1 MLFTKRENK
10 ILFLLFFWKTL
21 VVDSKDRKI
30 LNALQENAS
39 LSLNDL
45 AEKVDLSPSPCWKRV
60 RKLEEAGYIRKRVA
74 LLDQDKVNLPLS
86 VFVHLKTSNHNDNWL
101 KHFACKAS
109 SFDEVVELYRMAGE
123 WDYMMRVVVSDI
135 HAFDRFYKKLIEAIP
150 DLSNVSS
157 SFAMEQIKYTTALP
171 L

>member
-1 MLFTKRENK
+1 MDL
-10 ILFLLFFWKTL
+10 
-21 VVDSKDRKI
+21 KDRKI
-30 LNALQENAS
+30 LNVLQGDCS

-60 RKLEEAGYIRKRVA
+60 RKLEEDGLIRKRVV
-74 LLDQDKVNLPLS
+74 LVDQDKANLPLS
-86 VFVHLKTSNHNDNWL
+86 VFVQIKTSNHNDNWL
-101 KHFACKAS
+101 QHFAQTAS

-135 HAFDRFYKKLIEAIP
+135 HAFDQFYKKLIRSIP
-150 DLSNVSS
+150 DLCNVSS